1 MKVLLHAG
9 LQLDIGQVVEN
20 LPLFMGNAE
29 TSEPAVAS
37 TQAKVVDARILYS
50 VAQLNRAE

>member
-1 MKVLLHAG
+1 MLP
-9 LQLDIGQVVEN
+9 LQLDIGRVGKN

-29 TSEPAVAS
+29 TSEAAVAS
-37 TQAKVVDARILYS
+37 TQAKVVDARILYI